1 MRVALINPNWRYDG
15 SIYFG
20 CRLPHLPLELA
31 IAQQLLRSNEH
42 ATLLLDAHLFGHSTS
57 DIAAELKSFRP
68 DMSVVTTAPTYLF
81 WRCPPPELRVPQE
94 MMMAIRDHAGLLVA
108 VGPHGSTAPRAALRK
123 LRADIVVMGECEDPL
138 LRLAGGQREVP
149 GTSFIEDGQ
158 VRVVGGPQA
167 AALADRP
174 ALVWPDDMIG
184 RHHHHHHR
192 FDAEPIGPG
201 AEIELSRGCPY
212 SCTFCAK
219 ENFRNRYRQRSLDVV
234 LSEIDTL
241 QRQGVE
247 YIYFIDEIFLPNMP
261 LLRGLIGRGLKFGVQ
276 TRIDVWKPQLLELLG
291 HAGCVSAECGVESL
305 TVEGRETLAK
315 RCRLTTDQ
323 LAARLIEAKQH
334 IPFVQ
339 ANLIEMPQDDGD
351 VVRRWRQQ
359 MRDAGVWANDPVPLF
374 PYPGSPDYRRL
385 WGEPDDHCWE
395 RAHQHY
401 LRQFRAFSDLQEQ
414 QPRPLDELELAA

>member
-20 CRLPHLPLELA
+20 CRLPHLPIELG
-31 IAQQLLRSNEH
+31 IAQQLLRGNEH
-42 ATLLLDAHLFGHSTS
+42 ATLLVDAHLFGHNAS

-81 WRCPPPELRVPQE
+81 WRCAPPELRVPQE
-94 MMMAIRDHAGLLVA
+94 LMMAIRDHAGLLVA

-123 LRADIVVMGECEDPL
+123 LRADIVVMGECEETL
-138 LRLAGGQREVP
+138 LRLAGGQREVA
-149 GTSFIEDGQ
+149 GTSFVEDGR
-158 VRVVGGPQA
+158 VRVLGGPQSA
-167 AALADRP
+167 AVADHP
-174 ALVWPDDMIG
+174 PLVWPDGMIR

-201 AEIELSRGCPY
+201 AEVEVSRGCPY

-219 ENFRNRYRQRSLDVV
+219 ENFRNRYRKRSLDTV

-247 YIYFIDEIFLPNMP
+247 YIYFIDEIFLPNIP
-261 LLRGLIGRGLKFGVQ
+261 LLRALIGRGLKFGVQ
-276 TRIDVWKPQLLELLG
+276 TRIDVWKPELLELLG
-291 HAGCVSAECGVESL
+291 RAGCVSAECGIESL
-305 TVEGRETLAK
+305 TVAGRETLAK

-323 LAARLIEAKQH
+323 LAERLIEAKQH

-339 ANLIEMPQDDGD
+339 ANLIAMPQDDGD
-351 VVRRWRQQ
+351 VVRRWRQHMQ
-359 MRDAGVWANDPVPLF
+359 EAGVWANDPVPLF

-385 WGEPDDHCWE
+385 WGEPDDLAWE
-395 RAHQHY
+395 RAHEHY